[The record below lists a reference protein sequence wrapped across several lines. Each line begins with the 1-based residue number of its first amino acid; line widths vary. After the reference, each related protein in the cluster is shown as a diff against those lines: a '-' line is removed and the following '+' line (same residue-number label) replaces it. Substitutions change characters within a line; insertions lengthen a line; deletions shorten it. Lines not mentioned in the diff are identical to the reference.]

1 MQFAKLRL
9 SGFKSFVDPA
19 ELVIQPG
26 LTGIVGPNGCGK
38 SNLVEALRWA
48 MGENSAKRMRGGE
61 MDDVIFGGTSA
72 RPARNVA
79 EVALSLDNPGR
90 AAPKPYDEIPEI
102 EVLRRI
108 ERGIGSDFRINGHE
122 VRARDVQLLFADAA
136 SGAHSAALVSQGRV
150 SAIIA
155 ARPAER
161 RALLEEA
168 SGITGLHSRRH
179 EAELRLKAAEANLT
193 RLDDV
198 LRALEAQLDGLRKQA
213 RQAGRYRRLSEHIR
227 RAEAVVLHLRWR
239 HATAEHEAASARL
252 GAAEIAVADRTAV
265 SLALARKRE
274 AAQDALPALRQS
286 EVAAGAELQRLVIA
300 RQALE
305 EEEHRIAARRKS
317 AVARLDQM
325 ASDIAREEELAAD
338 ARAALE
344 RLEAEREVV
353 LAAQAQ
359 EGAARETAEAALAA
373 LEEEVAARETE
384 RTLLTEQIA
393 ADEAQRAALTRRLD
407 EAAERAARLAERQTE
422 MSREAAAIEA
432 EKVAASVAAEAT
444 SALREA
450 EAEVA
455 RAAAASEAAA
465 EALAQAQADEDAA
478 RAPKDAAETA
488 LTKLNAER
496 QALAELLAAMGD
508 KRYSPVLDSLTV
520 ESGFETALG
529 AALGDDLTAPLDT
542 AAPAH
547 WFALPNYSVA
557 QALPAGTTLLA
568 AHVTAPAALARRLA
582 QIGVVADREIGEML
596 QTQLLP
602 GQRLVSRDGGLW
614 RWDGFRRAAGTPTA
628 AAQRLR
634 QRNRIAEIE
643 GILDAAE
650 VELAGPRRRARR
662 RARQGAAA
670 GGGGARRAR
679 DRASD
684 ARDSCRRARP
694 RGRSGPGGGGH
705 RLAARG
711 AGRGRRAP
719 RARPRRDPIDRARG
733 RRGAGEP
740 PRFHARAR
748 GRCRLA
754 QSSRRAPRG
763 AAATSERARGAAA
776 RGGKPPRARRRD
788 RERART
794 HGAGAPKPPPSNM
807 PPSSLGATIS
817 TARSRNCS
825 ASRPRSRRGASASPK
840 PSPNRRRGA
849 TTPPT
854 PWPRARPGWPRPRRK
869 RRPPMPSSGSRA
881 KSASAPRA
889 RATKRRDAQEALAR
903 HIEERLECAPEQ
915 ALATVGIAGAEELPS
930 QEDAQSRF
938 DRLVRERD
946 NMGPVNLVAESEA
959 AEIEERLAGL
969 VHEREDLTGAIA
981 RLRQGIA
988 ALNREG
994 RERLLAAFAQVNEHF
1009 TKLFVQLFGGGRAY
1023 LSLDRAEGETEGATG
1038 DPLEAGL
1045 EIMASP
1051 PGKKLQALSLLS
1063 GGEQALDRARLAVR
1077 RVPHQPGADL
1087 RPRRGRRAVGRRQC
1101 RPLLPPRRRDR
1112 ADRRDPLPHHH
1123 PSPADH
1129 VAGRSALRRD
1139 HGRARRVATGLGRS
1153 PERRATPPRGVRRGA
1168 PRHLMT
1174 AISAPISSL
1183 LQARSAVTAGAFRD
1197 KASARQARSPRDRPA
1212 GLVAFHNNAAPSA

>member
-1 MQFAKLRL
+1 M
-9 SGFKSFVDPA
+9 
-19 ELVIQPG
+19 
-26 LTGIVGPNGCGK
+26 
-38 SNLVEALRWA
+38 
-48 MGENSAKRMRGGE
+48 
-61 MDDVIFGGTSA
+61 
-72 RPARNVA
+72 
-79 EVALSLDNPGR
+79 
-90 AAPKPYDEIPEI
+90 
-102 EVLRRI
+102 
-108 ERGIGSDFRINGHE
+108 
-122 VRARDVQLLFADAA
+122 
-136 SGAHSAALVSQGRV
+136 
-150 SAIIA
+150 
-155 ARPAER
+155 
-161 RALLEEA
+161 
-168 SGITGLHSRRH
+168 
-179 EAELRLKAAEANLT
+179 
-193 RLDDV
+193 
-198 LRALEAQLDGLRKQA
+198 
-213 RQAGRYRRLSEHIR
+213 
-227 RAEAVVLHLRWR
+227 
-239 HATAEHEAASARL
+239 
-252 GAAEIAVADRTAV
+252 
-265 SLALARKRE
+265 ARKRE

-650 VELAGPRRRARR
+650 VELAGRAAALDGAQGKVRRLAEEERAARETARR
-662 RARQGAAA
+662 TLEILAA
-670 GGGGARRAR
+670 AR
-679 DRASD
+679 DREAGLAREAAGIAS
-684 ARDSCRRARP
+684 
-694 RGRSGPGGGGH
+694 
-705 RLAARG
+705 RLAALAE
-711 AGRGRRAP
+711 AGERLARDLAETRSIEREAGEALASLPDSMRAREDAAALRNLLAERRAVLLQ
-719 RARPRRDPIDRARG
+719 RRSEHEALLREA
-733 RRGAGEP
+733 A
-740 PRFHARAR
+740 
-748 GRCRLA
+748 
-754 QSSRRAPRG
+754 SR
-763 AAATSERARGAAA
+763 
-776 RGGKPPRARRRD
+776 
-788 RERART
+788 RERA
-794 HGAGAPKPPPSNM
+794 GAIASELHSWRGRAEAAAKQHAAFLARRDDLHRELEELQRQPAEIAARRER
-807 PPSSLGATIS
+807 LAETIAQS
-817 TARSRNCS
+817 TARRNH
-825 ASRPRSRRGASASPK
+825 AADALAEGETRLAEAEKEAKAADAELGLAREERV
-840 PSPNRRRGA
+840 
-849 TTPPT
+849 
-854 PWPRARPGWPRPRRK
+854 RAEGTRDQ
-869 RRPPMPSSGSRA
+869 
-881 KSASAPRA
+881 
-889 RATKRRDAQEALAR
+889 TRDAQEALAR
-903 HIEERLECAPEQ
+903 HVEERLECAPEQ

-959 AEIEERLAGL
+959 AEIELRLAGL

-994 RERLLAAFAQVNEHF
+994 RERLLAAFAQVNRALHQALR
-1009 TKLFVQLFGGGRAY
+1009 TALRRRAGPSLARPGRGRNRGRDRGSARGRARDHGEPAGQEA
-1023 LSLDRAEGETEGATG
+1023 SGIVAPVGRRA
-1038 DPLEAGL
+1038 
-1045 EIMASP
+1045 S
-1051 PGKKLQALSLLS
+1051 
-1063 GGEQALDRARLAVR
+1063 LDRARLAVR